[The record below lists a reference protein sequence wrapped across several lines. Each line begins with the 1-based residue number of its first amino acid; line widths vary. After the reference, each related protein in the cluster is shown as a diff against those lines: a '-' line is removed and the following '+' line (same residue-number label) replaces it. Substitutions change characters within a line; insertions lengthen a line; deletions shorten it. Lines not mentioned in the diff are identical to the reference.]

1 MNKPLGYIGNLAV
14 TWENGER
21 NIFEIAQKEGH
32 IWVGEHPVSSR
43 NEKSLQGVLREIS
56 EVMNNPPQ
64 KIRQHTWI
72 ELIAPLQFP
81 K

>member
-21 NIFEIAQKEGH
+21 NVFEITQKEGH
-32 IWVGEHPVSSR
+32 IWVGEHLVSTR
-43 NEKSLQGVLREIS
+43 NEKSFQGVLREIS
-56 EVMNNPPQ
+56 EVMYNPPQ

-72 ELIAPLQFP
+72 ELIAPMQFP